1 MTDWKEEYIVEINS
15 SIKLNDKKKKHMIK
29 VIQKSQEN
37 NLRSFQ
43 LRDETI
49 IKFANIYRNY
59 HKYDTY
65 ENRNAG
71 MND

>member
-1 MTDWKEEYIVEINS
+1 MTDWKEEYIAEINS

-49 IKFANIYRNY
+49 IKFANIHRNY

>member
-49 IKFANIYRNY
+49 IKFYHIHKNY
-59 HKYDTY
+59 SKFDTE

-71 MND
+71 IND